1 MMTTGQTILI
11 TGGTS
16 GLGLGFA
23 EKFHELGNAVIV
35 CGRRKDRLERIG
47 RAHPGMATIVC
58 DVADAS
64 QRVRLRDEVVERFP
78 AANVL
83 INNAG
88 VQFPVD
94 LTKPVDLARV
104 RTEIETNLTAPIH
117 LGSLFAPHLASRK
130 PAAIVNITS
139 GLAFT
144 PMASAPVYC
153 ATKAALHSLTLSLR
167 HQLRKTGI
175 QVFEIIPP
183 WVATELGRQGRAED
197 AKPLG
202 GIPVSEF
209 IAGAIQAIEADAL
222 EAPIG
227 SAKGLCE
234 KREALFGM
242 INR

>member
-1 MMTTGQTILI
+1 MKTTGQTILI

-23 EKFHELGNAVIV
+23 EKFHQLGNAVII
-35 CGRRKDRLERIG
+35 CARRKDRLKKIERT
-47 RAHPGMATIVC
+47 HPGMATIVC
-58 DVADAS
+58 DVADGS
-64 QRVRLRDEVVERFP
+64 ERERLRDEVVEKFP
-78 AANVL
+78 ATNVL

-94 LTKPVDLARV
+94 LARPVDLECV
-104 RTEIETNLTAPIH
+104 RAEIEINLTAPIH
-117 LGSLFAPHLASRK
+117 LGSLFARHLAARK
-130 PAAIVNITS
+130 PAAIINISS

-144 PMASAPVYC
+144 PMAFAPVYC

-167 HQLRKTGI
+167 YQLRKSGI
-175 QVFEIIPP
+175 RVFEIIPP
-183 WVATELGRQGRAED
+183 WVATELGRHGHEEE

-209 IAGAIQAIEADAL
+209 IESAVQAIEEDVL

-234 KREALFGM
+234 KREALFAM

>member
-1 MMTTGQTILI
+1 MKTTGQTILI

-23 EKFHELGNAVIV
+23 EKFHQLGNAVII
-35 CGRRKDRLERIG
+35 CGRRKDRLERIA
-47 RAHPGMATIVC
+47 RAHPGLATIVC

-64 QRVRLRDEVVERFP
+64 QRERLRDEVVEKYP
-78 AANVL
+78 ATNVL

-94 LTKPVDLARV
+94 LTRPVDLERV
-104 RTEIETNLTAPIH
+104 RAEIEVNLTAPIH
-117 LGSLFAPHLASRK
+117 LGALFAPHLAARK
-130 PAAIVNITS
+130 PAAIINITS

-144 PMASAPVYC
+144 PMASTPVYC

-167 HQLRKTGI
+167 YQLRKTGV

-183 WVATELGRQGRAED
+183 WVATELGRQGRPDES
-197 AKPLG
+197 KPLG

-209 IAGAIQAIEADAL
+209 IEGALQAIEADVF
-222 EAPIG
+222 EAPVG